1 MSQFVDQQALEE
13 HNPFQGPI
21 PGQSLTKSPDDR
33 AAWEQPPAYTG
44 VKEAS
49 EAIFLEILKDENL
62 DAITEMMGN
71 NVPVGDIAYMLVFIG
86 YTKGQFNQD
95 LMLLLLEPVAYMLL
109 AIAEQLGIDPKLS
122 KDDNLDQELD
132 EEEDE
137 DLTNLITSVES
148 EIRSPKRL
156 DDIKLKLNENAVP
169 KEIRERIEQVD
180 FEEIKESLLARR
192 NEEPDTGSLLER
204 K

>member
-1 MSQFVDQQALEE
+1 
-13 HNPFQGPI
+13 
-21 PGQSLTKSPDDR
+21 
-33 AAWEQPPAYTG
+33 
-44 VKEAS
+44 
-49 EAIFLEILKDENL
+49 
-62 DAITEMMGN
+62 
-71 NVPVGDIAYMLVFIG
+71 
-86 YTKGQFNQD
+86 
-95 LMLLLLEPVAYMLL
+95 
-109 AIAEQLGIDPKLS
+109 
-122 KDDNLDQELD
+122 
-132 EEEDE
+132 E